1 MRDQVPYY
9 VEVANCQRYYDGEY
23 ICGDVFLSKRIKTQ
37 SRILSVLSDGMGHG
51 VKANVLA
58 TLTSHMAINFAE
70 EHKNPS
76 TIAQI
81 IMDTLPV
88 CSERHTSYSTFTIID
103 IHNNQVSILEYD
115 NPTCLIM
122 RGGNIFT
129 PQWQKVELDT
139 VDNQGRSRSLRTCQF
154 TAQKEDR
161 IIYISDGVTQSGM
174 GSEKFPFGWQ
184 YDQYVDFVKQSVLN
198 DRYISANK
206 LANRVI
212 DKAHIND
219 DYSSKDD
226 TSCGVIYFRDARE
239 LIIATG
245 PPVDENTDNTYVE
258 KVHNFKG
265 TKIICGATT
274 AEIFSRL
281 WNAEIKD
288 DYEKIDPQLPPSS
301 HMQGVDLVTEGI
313 LTLTKV
319 ETILNQMPSANSPLG
334 EGPADQIVGYLMNS
348 DRIYFLVGT
357 KINQYHQDASLSAP
371 IEIRRTLI
379 SRIANILEKKFIKDV
394 SIEYV

>member
-1 MRDQVPYY
+1 MIDILPYY
-9 VEVANCQRYYDGEY
+9 VEVANCQRYYEGEY

-37 SRILSVLSDGMGHG
+37 NRILSVLSDGMGHG
-51 VKANVLA
+51 VKANILA

-103 IHNNQVSILEYD
+103 IYNNQVSILEYD

-122 RGGNIFT
+122 RGGNIYS
-129 PQWQKVELDT
+129 PSWQKVDLDT
-139 VDNQGRSRSLRTCQF
+139 VDTQGRSRTLRTCQF
-154 TAQKEDR
+154 VAQKEDR

-184 YDQYVDFVKQSVLN
+184 YEQYVDFVRQSVLN

-206 LANRVI
+206 LANRVV

-219 DYSSKDD
+219 DYSSRDD

-245 PPVDENTDNTYVE
+245 PPINESEDIAYVN
-258 KVHNFKG
+258 KVQNFKG

-274 AEIFSRL
+274 AEIFSRI
-281 WNAEIKD
+281 WNVEIKD
-288 DYEKIDPQLPPSS
+288 DYERLDAFLPPSS
-301 HMQGVDLVTEGI
+301 QMQGVDLVTEGI

-319 ETILNQMPSANSPLG
+319 ETILNQMQSVNSVVG
-334 EGPADQIVGYLMNS
+334 EGPAERIVHHLMNS

-357 KINQYHQDASLSAP
+357 KINQYHQDATLSIP